1 MHAPNYLPASRATA
15 AAVAGF
21 VALGV
26 AACHDFGPSTPE
38 ATTEA
43 LTASQQ
49 ILELTR
55 TELDR
60 ALPERSTPRLYFDIN
75 ETVPGFA
82 GLYLDGDQRP
92 VILMTSAARA
102 EEARSAVGPMLEER
116 GLSNADVRFQDAD
129 FEWRELLRWRLQ
141 LRDAF
146 ANDGVVSLGIDESR
160 NRIRIGVLDD
170 AAQRAVGDLFA
181 SYDIP
186 SEAVEFEIRERR
198 TSRFSGAGRVGDG
211 ATRDVSPAS
220 TTTLADHVRPLLGGL
235 RINDGGV
242 WQCTYGAGVD
252 GFPQPMFV
260 TASHCAFDE
269 GAVTTPPF
277 EFFQPERGK
286 TADKIPAWESLDPD
300 SIVTGD
306 GCTSLNPCRFADA
319 TLAEMD
325 LSAPESS
332 NWAFG
337 EIARPASGSQS
348 GGSLSIAGTFYI
360 SDRLDSPIYGQVLH
374 KVGGTT
380 GWSFGTVKETC
391 SDETNGS
398 GFKLFCQARVA
409 AGASGGD
416 SGAPV
421 FDRFS
426 TDYVKLA
433 GILWGGENGDFWFS
447 PMSNLDEHFGL
458 PIDVAGFT
466 APPPPSVSISGP
478 TLIEPDATCTWTAQV
493 STGQS
498 PFTYD
503 WTNHQQPVSG
513 DEEYTGGKLPG
524 HTSSSFTL
532 TVEVEDNTGQTG
544 SDQIVVT
551 EDASAP
557 PCTI

>member
-1 MHAPNYLPASRATA
+1 MPSYYLYTSRATA
-15 AAVAGF
+15 AAVAALF
-21 VALGV
+21 ALGV
-26 AACHDFGPSTPE
+26 AACHDSAPSTPG
-38 ATTEA
+38 APTEA

-49 ILELTR
+49 ISELTR
-55 TELDR
+55 AELDG

-75 ETVPGFA
+75 ESVPGFA
-82 GLYLDGDQRP
+82 GLYLDEDQRP
-92 VILMTSAARA
+92 VILMTRAARA
-102 EEARSAVGPMLEER
+102 EEARSAVGPLLLER
-116 GLSNADVRFQDAD
+116 GLSNADVRFEDAE

-146 ANDGVVSLGIDESR
+146 AHDGVVSLGIDESR
-160 NRIRIGVLDD
+160 NRIRMGVLDD
-170 AAQRAVGDLFA
+170 AAQRAVGELFA
-181 SYDIP
+181 SYGIP
-186 SEAVEFEIRERR
+186 PEAVEFQITERR
-198 TSRFSGAGRVGDG
+198 TAPFSGTGIRAHG
-211 ATRDVSPAS
+211 ATREASRTS
-220 TTTLADHVRPLLGGL
+220 TTTLADRVRPLLGGL
-235 RINDGGV
+235 RINDGGI
-242 WQCTYGAGVD
+242 WKCTYGAGVD

-260 TASHCAFDE
+260 TASHCAFIE
-269 GAVTTPPF
+269 GGVTTPPF
-277 EFFQPERGK
+277 EFYQPERS
-286 TADKIPAWESLDPD
+286 TSADEIPAWESLDPD
-300 SIVTGD
+300 SIVTG
-306 GCTSLNPCRFADA
+306 GTCSSSTPCRWADA

-325 LSAPESS
+325 LPAPENS

-348 GGSLSIAGTFYI
+348 GGSLTIAGTFYI
-360 SDRLDSPIYGQVLH
+360 SDRLDSPIYGQMLH
-374 KVGGTT
+374 KIGGTT
-380 GWSFGTVKETC
+380 GWSFGVVKETC
-391 SDETNGS
+391 SDKNNGS
-398 GFKLFCQARVA
+398 GFKLFCQARVD
-409 AGASGGD
+409 AGASDGD

-426 TDYVKLA
+426 TDYVRLA

-447 PMSNLDEHFGL
+447 PMSSLDEHFGL

-466 APPPPSVSISGP
+466 APPAPSVSISGP

-503 WTNHQQPVSG
+503 WTNHQQPVAG

-532 TVEVEDNTGQTG
+532 SVEVEDDTGQTG